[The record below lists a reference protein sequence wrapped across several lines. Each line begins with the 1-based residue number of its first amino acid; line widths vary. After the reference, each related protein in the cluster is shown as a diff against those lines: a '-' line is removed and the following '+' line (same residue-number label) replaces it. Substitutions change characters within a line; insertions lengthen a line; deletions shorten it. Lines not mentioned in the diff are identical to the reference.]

1 MDKVYSLSESF
12 GGEAL
17 CPSLKKALEDL
28 ETQKLHPLGYI
39 AVLVHVALEESGFVP
54 QSPIASQWTSSLDF
68 IKLFYTFPSQ
78 GRVDDNEGLKV
89 TLFVNTLGS
98 IIQILVKGNFRDPI
112 NISRDESYT
121 IYECN
126 VMPSEFIDLK
136 ASSSSRESPSK
147 VLKLQQMHSFSTTL
161 KNTVI
166 LPMANA
172 VRIFKNCYPGSESF
186 EILPNEIIILIAQ
199 YLGKPRYLLNME
211 MTCKRIQYLLS
222 TQQSIWKHLF
232 MRDFPIALGDMD
244 PDDRKSLSTDW
255 KSKYCVQFIKH
266 PRSSIRLSSD
276 LFFCL

>member
-39 AVLVHVALEESGFVP
+39 AVLVHVALEESGF
-54 QSPIASQWTSSLDF
+54 
-68 IKLFYTFPSQ
+68 

-147 VLKLQQMHSFSTTL
+147 VFEAST
-161 KNTVI
+161 
-166 LPMANA
+166 NA
-172 VRIFKNCYPGSESF
+172 
-186 EILPNEIIILIAQ
+186 
-199 YLGKPRYLLNME
+199 
-211 MTCKRIQYLLS
+211 
-222 TQQSIWKHLF
+222 
-232 MRDFPIALGDMD
+232 
-244 PDDRKSLSTDW
+244 
-255 KSKYCVQFIKH
+255 
-266 PRSSIRLSSD
+266 
-276 LFFCL
+276 LFFDNLKKHCDTSHGQCCSNL